1 MNVLLTFDFVADVSH
16 VFEEGA
22 DFVIDYF
29 GVSLDLN
36 FALDFAD
43 LVLEQSQG

>member
-1 MNVLLTFDFVADVSH
+1 MNVLLTFYFVADVSH

-29 GVSLDLN
+29 GVGLDPN
-36 FALDFAD
+36 FALDFGD
-43 LVLEQSQG
+43 LVLE